1 MVNTFG
7 GTWFDKDW
15 NAQVNGPG
23 FTEATNFYVN
33 LVRSHGEIG
42 AAQAGFTECLT
53 DLEQG
58 KVAMWYDATSAAGS
72 LDGKDSPVAG
82 KIGYVQAPVKL
93 TKSSGWLYAWS
104 WAIEKASKN
113 KDDAWKFVSWASS
126 KGYEDLVGTK
136 LWLGSGTGRQTDVDV
151 HESRLPQGRPLVRRA
166 DADRYPERQPGL
178 TGRSAATDDRHP
190 VRGHS
195 GVHRLRHAP
204 PRWRSVRRS
213 AARSRSTARWKPANV
228 WPRTP
233 ASSTRSSGGQAM
245 ATQVTDAEVRPSRG
259 RRRADRSAAPGGPPT
274 TSRERWGRRAP
285 LLPALVFLIIVTQ
298 LPFVVT
304 LVISFL
310 RWNALS
316 PQTRGWA
323 GLDNYKKV
331 FTDPALRSSVIF
343 TIVLTA
349 TVVIVSL
356 LLGLA
361 IALLLDRAFLG
372 RGVVRTMM
380 ITPFLIVPVAAALLF
395 KHGIYNASY
404 GLINGT
410 LTWIWDLFG
419 GTAPQPDWLTEYPK
433 IMIEV
438 QLIWQWTPFMMLIL
452 LAGLQSRDPE
462 VMEAARVDG
471 ASTWQMFTY
480 ITLPHMRQYLELAG
494 LLGTIFILQTF
505 DAVYVITSGGLGTAN
520 LPYTIYQTFFS
531 AHDYGLASA
540 QGVVVVV
547 GSLIVATLALR
558 TVSGLL
564 REEKTLMTT
573 AVARASCRGHRHTAT
588 SQMAGRQR
596 PAWSPA
602 LG

>member
-1 MVNTFG
+1 
-7 GTWFDKDW
+7 
-15 NAQVNGPG
+15 
-23 FTEATNFYVN
+23 
-33 LVRSHGEIG
+33 
-42 AAQAGFTECLT
+42 
-53 DLEQG
+53 
-58 KVAMWYDATSAAGS
+58 
-72 LDGKDSPVAG
+72 
-82 KIGYVQAPVKL
+82 
-93 TKSSGWLYAWS
+93 
-104 WAIEKASKN
+104 
-113 KDDAWKFVSWASS
+113 
-126 KGYEDLVGTK
+126 
-136 LWLGSGTGRQTDVDV
+136 
-151 HESRLPQGRPLVRRA
+151 
-166 DADRYPERQPGL
+166 
-178 TGRSAATDDRHP
+178 
-190 VRGHS
+190 
-195 GVHRLRHAP
+195 
-204 PRWRSVRRS
+204 
-213 AARSRSTARWKPANV
+213 
-228 WPRTP
+228 
-233 ASSTRSSGGQAM
+233 M

-259 RRRADRSAAPGGPPT
+259 RRRADRAAAPGGPPT
-274 TSRERWGRRAP
+274 TARERWVRRAP

-298 LPFVVT
+298 LPFVAT

-323 GLDNYKKV
+323 GFSNYKKV

-395 KHGIYNASY
+395 KHGIYNPSY

-410 LTWIWDLFG
+410 LTWIWDIFG
-419 GTAPQPDWLTEYPK
+419 ATAPQPDWITDYPK

-471 ASTWQMFTY
+471 ASAWQMFTY
-480 ITLPHMRQYLELAG
+480 ITLPHMRQYLELAA
-494 LLGTIFILQTF
+494 LLATIFVLQTF
-505 DAVYVITSGGLGTAN
+505 DSVFVITSGGLGTAN

-564 REEKTLMTT
+564 RQEGT
-573 AVARASCRGHRHTAT
+573 
-588 SQMAGRQR
+588 
-596 PAWSPA
+596 
-602 LG
+602 